1 MPQKPE
7 KGLCSKCKSTELV
20 FQDDGQGICNVCG
33 RQFWWDPSK
42 NPNPQ
47 SPQTEAN
54 SYPQEFNG
62 PNAQHQEA
70 QSMEALKAQ
79 VEQELEADLP
89 KDDDLAQLERMRRLG
104 KMYKERRISK
114 EFYRSKM
121 DMMKA
126 EFHGV

>member
-7 KGLCSKCKSTELV
+7 KGLCSKCKSTELT

-47 SPQTEAN
+47 SHQADAN
-54 SYPQEFNG
+54 SSGMEWDRPEQ
-62 PNAQHQEA
+62 QT
-70 QSMEALKAQ
+70 QSAEALKAQ
-79 VEQELEADLP
+79 IDQELESDLP

-104 KMYKERRISK
+104 RMYKENRIPK
-114 EFYRSKM
+114 DIYRSKM
-121 DMMKA
+121 DMFKA